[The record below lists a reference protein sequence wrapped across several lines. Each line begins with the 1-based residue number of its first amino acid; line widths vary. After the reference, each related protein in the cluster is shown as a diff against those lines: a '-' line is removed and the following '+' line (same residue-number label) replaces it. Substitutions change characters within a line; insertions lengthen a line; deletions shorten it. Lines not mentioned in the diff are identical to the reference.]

1 MATVLSGTSGALYYS
16 PAGTSSTQIAAA
28 DFPAGSGGDTTQ
40 INVGTQL
47 GFRVN
52 DPITLTYP
60 SGATVTN
67 GIAAANANFVKTYDA
82 STGEMTVSQTIG
94 GAALTASAA
103 VTFTAGT
110 FASIAFSEPQVVGS
124 VREWSFEITR
134 AEIDVTSI
142 GQTVTQT
149 APFRTFI
156 SGFADGSG
164 SASVYSTD
172 DDTLLSSRMVE
183 DVIQRQQTGAKVR
196 LYIDRQMSGA
206 NVDQNA
212 SRSILADIILT
223 SASFN
228 VNPDDGQ
235 LVEIAFRP
243 SAAPTFDLSKTA

>member
-28 DFPAGSGGDTTQ
+28 
-40 INVGTQL
+40 
-47 GFRVN
+47 
-52 DPITLTYP
+52 
-60 SGATVTN
+60 
-67 GIAAANANFVKTYDA
+67 NANFVKTYDA
-82 STGEMTVSQTIG
+82 ATGEMTVSQTVG

-103 VTFTAGT
+103 PTFLSGTLASITFTT
-110 FASIAFSEPQVVGS
+110 PLVVGS

>member
-16 PAGTSSTQIAAA
+16 PAGTSSTQIPASA
-28 DFPAGSGGDTTQ
+28 FPAGSGGDTTQ

-52 DPITLTYP
+52 DTVTLAYP
-60 SGATVTN
+60 SGATTTN
-67 GIAAANANFVKTYDA
+67 CIAAGDHFVKTYDS
-82 STGEMTVSQTIG
+82 STGEMTLSATAG
-94 GAALTASAA
+94 GSALAATGAP
-103 VTFTAGT
+103 TFTSGT
-110 FASIAFSEPQVVGS
+110 FASITFTAPLVVGS

-142 GQTVTQT
+142 GQAVTQT

-206 NVDQNA
+206 NVDQTA

>member
-16 PAGTSSTQIAAA
+16 PAGTSVTTLATTA
-28 DFPAGSGGDTTQ
+28 FPTSNGNIS
-40 INVGTQL
+40 VGTQL

-52 DPITLTYP
+52 DPVTLAYPAGATLT
-60 SGATVTN
+60 N
-67 GIAAANANFVKTYDA
+67 CIAAGNHFVKTYDS
-82 STGEMTVSQTIG
+82 STGIMTLSATAG

-103 VTFTAGT
+103 PTGFGGSFASITFTA
-110 FASIAFSEPQVVGS
+110 PQVVGN

-142 GQTVTQT
+142 GQASTAK

-172 DDTLLSSRMVE
+172 DDTQLSSRMIE
-183 DVIQRQQTGAKVR
+183 DSLQRIQTGAKVR
-196 LYIDRQMSGA
+196 LYIDRVMSGA

-223 SASFN
+223 SASFS

-243 SAAPTFDLSKTA
+243 SAAPTFDLSKSA

>member
-28 DFPAGSGGDTTQ
+28 SFPAGSGGDTTN

-52 DPITLTYP
+52 DAVTLAYP
-60 SGATVTN
+60 SGATTTN
-67 GIAAANANFVKTYDA
+67 CIAAGDHFVKTYDA
-82 STGEMTVSQTIG
+82 STGEMTLSATAG
-94 GAALTASAA
+94 GSALAATAAP
-103 VTFTAGT
+103 TFTTGT
-110 FASIAFSEPQVVGS
+110 FASITFTAPLVVGS

-142 GQTVTQT
+142 GQDVTQT

-206 NVDQNA
+206 NVDQTA

-235 LVEIAFRP
+235 VVELAFRP

>member
-1 MATVLSGTSGALYYS
+1 MATVLSGTSGALFYA
-16 PAGTSSTQIAAA
+16 PAGTSSTQIAAS
-28 DFPAGSGGDTTQ
+28 DFPVGSGGDTSNIQ
-40 INVGTQL
+40 VGTNL
-47 GFRVN
+47 GFQVG
-52 DPITLTYP
+52 DAVTLTYP
-60 SGATVTN
+60 SGATTTN
-67 GIAAANANFVKTYDA
+67 AIAAGAKFVKTYDSA
-82 STGEMTVSQTIG
+82 SGELTLSGTNG
-94 GAALTASAA
+94 GSVLTATAA
-103 VTFTAGT
+103 PSGFGSN
-110 FASIAFSEPQVVGS
+110 FASIVFTAPQVVGN

-134 AEIDVTSI
+134 AEIDVTEI
-142 GQTVTQT
+142 GQSLTSTV
-149 APFRTFI
+149 PFRTFI

-183 DVIQRQQTGAKVR
+183 DVIQRQQAGAKVR

-235 LVEIAFRP
+235 VVEIAFRP
-243 SAAPTFDLSKTA
+243 SAAPTFDLSKSA

>member
-16 PAGTSSTQIAAA
+16 PAGTSSTQIAAS
-28 DFPAGSGGDTTQ
+28 DFPAGSGGDTTN

-52 DPITLTYP
+52 DSVTLAYP

-67 GIAAANANFVKTYDA
+67 CIAAGDRFVKTYDA
-82 STGEMTVSQTIG
+82 STGEMTLSATAG

-103 VTFTAGT
+103 VTFTTGT
-110 FASIAFSEPQVVGS
+110 FASITFSEPQVVGS

-183 DVIQRQQTGAKVR
+183 DVIQRVQTGAKVR

-206 NVDQNA
+206 NVDQTK

-235 LVEIAFRP
+235 VVEIAFRP

>member
-16 PAGTSSTQIAAA
+16 PAGTSVTTLATTA
-28 DFPAGSGGDTTQ
+28 FPTSNGNIT
-40 INVGTQL
+40 VGAQL
-47 GFRVN
+47 GFKVG
-52 DPITLTYP
+52 DAVTLAYP
-60 SGATVTN
+60 AGAGTTN
-67 GIAAANANFVKTYDA
+67 CIAAGDHFVKTYDA
-82 STGEMTVSQTIG
+82 STGVLTISATNG

-103 VTFTAGT
+103 PTGFGSNFASITFTA
-110 FASIAFSEPQVVGS
+110 PQAVGS

-142 GQTVTQT
+142 GQSVTQT

-164 SASVYSTD
+164 SATVYSTD
-172 DDTLLSSRMVE
+172 DDTLLSSRMIE
-183 DVIQRQQTGAKVR
+183 DVIQRQQQGAKVK

-206 NVDQNA
+206 NVDENA
-212 SRSILADIILT
+212 SRSITANIILT

-235 LVEIAFRP
+235 VVEIAFRP
-243 SAAPTFDLSKTA
+243 SAAPTFDLSKSA

>member
-28 DFPAGSGGDTTQ
+28 SFPVGTGGDTTN

-47 GFRVN
+47 GYKVN
-52 DPITLTYP
+52 DTVTLAYP
-60 SGATVTN
+60 SGATTTN
-67 GIAAANANFVKTYDA
+67 CIAAGDHFVKTYDA
-82 STGEMTVSQTIG
+82 STGEMTLSGTAG
-94 GAALTASAA
+94 GSALAATAAP
-103 VTFTAGT
+103 TFTAGT
-110 FASIAFSEPQVVGS
+110 FASITFTAPLVVGS

-142 GQTVTQT
+142 GQAVTQT

-206 NVDQNA
+206 NVDQTT

-235 LVEIAFRP
+235 VVEIAFRP

>member
-16 PAGTSSTQIAAA
+16 PAGTSSTQIAAS
-28 DFPAGSGGDTTQ
+28 DFPAGSGGDTTNIQ
-40 INVGTQL
+40 VGTQL

-52 DPITLTYP
+52 DPVTLTYP
-60 SGATVTN
+60 SGATTTN
-67 GIAAANANFVKTYDA
+67 GISAGARFVKTYDA
-82 STGEMTVSQTIG
+82 ASGEMTLSATAG
-94 GAALTASAA
+94 GTALAATAA
-103 VTFTAGT
+103 VSGFGSN
-110 FASIAFSEPQVVGS
+110 FASIAFTEPLVVGS

-142 GQTVTQT
+142 GQAVTQT

-206 NVDQNA
+206 NVDQTK

>member
-16 PAGTSSTQIAAA
+16 PAGTSSTQIAAS

-47 GFRVN
+47 GYRVN
-52 DPITLTYP
+52 DTVTLAYP
-60 SGATVTN
+60 AGSTVTN
-67 GIAAANANFVKTYDA
+67 CIAAGDHFVKTYDA
-82 STGEMTVSQTIG
+82 STGVMTLSATAG
-94 GAALTASAA
+94 GAALTASASP
-103 VTFTAGT
+103 TFVAGT
-110 FASIAFSEPQVVGS
+110 FASITFTEPLVVGS

-235 LVEIAFRP
+235 VVEIAFRP

>member
-1 MATVLSGTSGALYYS
+1 MPSNLSAL
-16 PAGTSSTQIAAA
+16 
-28 DFPAGSGGDTTQ
+28 DR
-40 INVGTQL
+40 L
-47 GFRVN
+47 RK
-52 DPITLTYP
+52 
-60 SGATVTN
+60 
-67 GIAAANANFVKTYDA
+67 AANLEPKKKEVELSDGSIFEMYVSPLTMAERERAQKQAKSDDANAF
-82 STGEMTVSQTIG
+82 
-94 GAALTASAA
+94 ALQLLLSKAQDENGRKL
-103 VTFTAGT
+103 FNAG
-110 FASIAFSEPQVVGS
+110 
-124 VREWSFEITR
+124 
-134 AEIDVTSI
+134 EIDVTSI
-142 GQTVTQT
+142 GQAVTQT

-235 LVEIAFRP
+235 VVEIAFRP

>member
-16 PAGTSSTQIAAA
+16 PAGTSSTQIAASA
-28 DFPAGSGGDTTQ
+28 FPAGSGGDTTN

-52 DPITLTYP
+52 DAVTLAYP
-60 SGATVTN
+60 SGATTTN
-67 GIAAANANFVKTYDA
+67 CIAAGDHFVKTYDA
-82 STGEMTVSQTIG
+82 STGEMTLSATAG
-94 GAALTASAA
+94 GSALAATAAP
-103 VTFTAGT
+103 TFTTGT
-110 FASIAFSEPQVVGS
+110 FASITFTAPLVVGS

-142 GQTVTQT
+142 GQDVTQT

-206 NVDQNA
+206 NVDQTA

-235 LVEIAFRP
+235 VVEIAFRP

>member
-16 PAGTSSTQIAAA
+16 PAGTSATTLTATAFPSSGA
-28 DFPAGSGGDTTQ
+28 DIS
-40 INVGTQL
+40 VGTQL
-47 GFRVN
+47 GYRVN
-52 DPITLTYP
+52 DPVTLAYP
-60 SGATVTN
+60 SGATLTN
-67 GIAAANANFVKTYDA
+67 AIPAANYFVKTYVA
-82 STGEMTVSQTIG
+82 STGVMTLSSTAG
-94 GAALTASAA
+94 GAAVEATAQPSG
-103 VTFTAGT
+103 FGT
-110 FASIAFSEPQVVGS
+110 NFASITFTEPLVVGS

-183 DVIQRQQTGAKVR
+183 DVIQRQQAGAKVR

-235 LVEIAFRP
+235 VVEIAFRP

>member
-16 PAGTSSTQIAAA
+16 PAGTSSTQIAAG
-28 DFPAGSGGDTTQ
+28 DFPAGSGGDTTEIQ
-40 INVGTQL
+40 VGTQL

-52 DPITLTYP
+52 DPVTLTYP
-60 SGATVTN
+60 NGATVTN
-67 GIAAANANFVKTYDA
+67 AIAAGARFVKTYDA
-82 STGEMTVSQTIG
+82 STGEMTLSATAG

-103 VTFTAGT
+103 PSGFGSN
-110 FASIAFSEPQVVGS
+110 FASITFTEPLVVGS

-206 NVDQNA
+206 NVDQTK

>member
-16 PAGTSSTQIAAA
+16 PAGTSVTTLTASA
-28 DFPAGSGGDTTQ
+28 FPSSGGNIT
-40 INVGTQL
+40 VGTQL
-47 GFRVN
+47 GYKVN
-52 DPITLTYP
+52 DTVTLTYP

-67 GIAAANANFVKTYDA
+67 CIPGAPTAYFVKTYDA
-82 STGEMTVSQTIG
+82 STGVMTVSSTAG
-94 GAALTASAA
+94 GSAVTASAA
-103 VTFTAGT
+103 PTFTAGT
-110 FASIAFSEPQVVGS
+110 FASIVFTKPLVVGS

-164 SASVYSTD
+164 SATVYSTD

-183 DVIQRQQTGAKVR
+183 DVIQRQQSGAKVR

-235 LVEIAFRP
+235 SVDIAFRP

>member
-16 PAGTSSTQIAAA
+16 PAGTSSTQIAVG
-28 DFPAGSGGDTTQ
+28 DFPPGTGGDTTN

-52 DPITLTYP
+52 DTVTLAYP
-60 SGATVTN
+60 GGATTTN
-67 GIAAANANFVKTYDA
+67 CIAAGDHFVKTYDA
-82 STGEMTVSQTIG
+82 ATGEMTLSGTAG
-94 GAALTASAA
+94 GSALASTAAP
-103 VTFTAGT
+103 TFTSGT
-110 FASIAFSEPQVVGS
+110 FASITFTAPLVVGS

-206 NVDQNA
+206 NVDQTA